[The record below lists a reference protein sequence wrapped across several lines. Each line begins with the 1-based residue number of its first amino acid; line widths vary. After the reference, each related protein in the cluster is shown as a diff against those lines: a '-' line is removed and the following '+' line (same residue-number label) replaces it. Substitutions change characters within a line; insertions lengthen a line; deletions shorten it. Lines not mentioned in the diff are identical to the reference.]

1 MISTKARIRIRYGY
15 HFSKTG

>member
-1 MISTKARIRIRYGY
+1 MISTKARIWIRYGY